1 MDLQLNGKV
10 ALVTGTS
17 TGIGREIAKT
27 LAAEGVRIAM
37 VARRGELMK
46 TLSDEIAAT
55 GAPAPVA
62 IVQDVTATSAAAA
75 IREQVASAY
84 GGRLDIL
91 VNNAGGSR
99 PLPVDAP
106 EEAWEEAIALN
117 FTAVRRL
124 THAVLPMLRESA
136 CGRIINIT
144 GTSEPRGLNAAYS
157 AKAAVYAWAK
167 GLSREIG
174 QQGITI
180 NSLAPGRIMS
190 EQIVNRIN
198 PGEQH
203 RNDFA
208 RDNIPLGYFGEPSD
222 MAYAVCFLASPR
234 ARYITGEILAIDGGM
249 RRYAF

>member
-1 MDLQLNGKV
+1 MDLELAGKV
-10 ALVTGTS
+10 ALVSGTS
-17 TGIGREIAKT
+17 TGIGRQIAKT

-46 TLSDEIAAT
+46 TLQDEIAAT
-55 GAPAPVA
+55 GAERPVA
-62 IVQDVTATSAAAA
+62 IVQDVTAPDAHT
-75 IREQVASAY
+75 IVRDGVATAF
-84 GGRLDIL
+84 GRLDIL

-106 EEAWEEAIALN
+106 ESAWEEAIALN

-124 THAVLPMLRESA
+124 THAVLPMLRESRS
-136 CGRIINIT
+136 GRVINIT

-174 QQGITI
+174 KDGITI
-180 NSLAPGRIMS
+180 NSLAPGRIIS

-203 RNDFA
+203 RNEFA
-208 RDNIPLGYFGEPSD
+208 RENIPLGYFGEPHD
-222 MAYAVCFLASPR
+222 MAYAVAFLASPK

-249 RRYAF
+249 RRFAF

>member
-1 MDLQLNGKV
+1 MDLELKGKV
-10 ALVTGTS
+10 ALITGTS

-27 LAAEGVRIAM
+27 LAAEGVHIAM
-37 VARRGELMK
+37 VARRGELLK
-46 TLSDEIAAT
+46 TLEQEIAAS
-55 GAPAPVA
+55 GATVPVSVVKDLTAPDAHLAVRDA
-62 IVQDVTATSAAAA
+62 
-75 IREQVASAY
+75 VASAF
-84 GGRLDIL
+84 GRLDIL

-106 EEAWEEAIALN
+106 EEAWEEAMALN

-124 THAVLPMLRESA
+124 THAVLPFLRASRS
-136 CGRIINIT
+136 GRIINIT

-174 QQGITI
+174 KLGITI
-180 NSLAPGRIMS
+180 NSLAPGRIIS

-203 RNDFA
+203 RDEFA
-208 RDNIPLGYFGEPSD
+208 RDNIPLGYFGDPRD
-222 MAYAVCFLASPR
+222 VAYAVAFLASPK
-234 ARYITGEILAIDGGM
+234 ARYITGEVLAIDGGM

>member
-1 MDLQLNGKV
+1 MDLDLNGKV
-10 ALVTGTS
+10 ALITGTS
-17 TGIGREIAKT
+17 TGIGREIART

-37 VARRGELMK
+37 VARRGELLK
-46 TLSDEIAAT
+46 TLADAIAAT
-55 GAPAPVA
+55 GAPAPVS
-62 IVQDVTATSAAAA
+62 IVKDVTAPDTHAH
-75 IREQVASAY
+75 IRDMVAQSF
-84 GGRLDIL
+84 GRLDIL

-99 PLPVDAP
+99 PLAVDAP
-106 EEAWEEAIALN
+106 EAAWEEAIALN

-124 THAVLPMLRESA
+124 THAVLPLLRESQS
-136 CGRIINIT
+136 GRIINIT

-174 QQGITI
+174 KDGITI
-180 NSLAPGRIMS
+180 NSLAPGRIIS
-190 EQIVNRIN
+190 EQIVDRIN

-203 RNDFA
+203 RDEFA
-208 RDNIPLGYFGEPSD
+208 RDNIPLGYFGEPRD
-222 MAYAVCFLASPR
+222 MAYAVAFLASPR

>member
-1 MDLQLNGKV
+1 MDLGLNGKV
-10 ALVTGTS
+10 ALITGTS
-17 TGIGREIAKT
+17 TGIGRQIAKT
-27 LAAEGVRIAM
+27 LADEGVRIAM
-37 VARRGELMK
+37 VARRGELLK
-46 TLSDEIAAT
+46 TLQDEIAAS
-55 GAPAPVA
+55 GATAPVA
-62 IVQDVTATSAAAA
+62 IVQDVTAPNAHTEIRDRVAAAF
-75 IREQVASAY
+75 
-84 GGRLDIL
+84 GHLDIL

-124 THAVLPMLRESA
+124 THAVLPFLRESGS
-136 CGRIINIT
+136 GRVINIT

-174 QQGITI
+174 KFGITI
-180 NSLAPGRIMS
+180 NSLAPGRIIS

-203 RNDFA
+203 RDEFA
-208 RDNIPLGYFGEPSD
+208 RDNIPLGYFGEPQD
-222 MAYAVCFLASPR
+222 MAYAVAFLASPK

>member
-1 MDLQLNGKV
+1 MDLELKDKV
-10 ALVTGTS
+10 ALITGTS
-17 TGIGREIAKT
+17 TGIGRQIAKT

-37 VARRGELMK
+37 VARRGELLQ
-46 TLSDEIAAT
+46 TLADEIAAT
-55 GAPAPVA
+55 GAPAPVS
-62 IVQDVTATSAAAA
+62 IVKDVTARDAHVE
-75 IREQVASAY
+75 IRDRVTGAF
-84 GGRLDIL
+84 GRLDIL

-99 PLPVDAP
+99 PLPIDAP
-106 EEAWEEAIALN
+106 EDAWDEAIALN

-124 THAVLPMLRESA
+124 THAVLPLLRESRS
-136 CGRIINIT
+136 GRIINIT

-174 QQGITI
+174 RDGITI
-180 NSLAPGRIMS
+180 NSLAPGRIIS

-203 RNDFA
+203 RDEFA
-208 RDNIPLGYFGEPSD
+208 RDNIPLGYFGEPQD
-222 MAYAVCFLASPR
+222 MAYAVAFLASPK
-234 ARYITGEILAIDGGM
+234 ARYVTGEILAIDGGM